1 MTTPPTLPRR
11 RPAPGDPWP
20 VVEVDRLDAAALRA
34 LLDNRVAAVRRRG
47 LLAAAG
53 CATSVAAL
61 HDSDAW
67 DAYAVTDGPT
77 TGKLGISQYAY
88 GARKDAYFA
97 DARVARDRRT
107 RVVAG
112 LPDPLELLIDEIA
125 AVWDAPVAVAEEDGR
140 PYFAGVFRSGAGI
153 RLHADWGP
161 RDGAGWLIGG
171 VVAQLAWNLY
181 YAVPESGGE
190 LLVHDRPWSPD
201 LEEHARQE
209 LYDYDPA
216 VVTGRDRVEITFEP
230 GDVVLFS
237 SSNVHAVAD
246 SPDGATRVTASSF
259 IGELPGGALVL
270 WS

>member
-1 MTTPPTLPRR
+1 MTAILPRS
-11 RPAPGDPWP
+11 RPQPADPWP
-20 VVEVDRLDAAALRA
+20 VVDVDRLDRATLRA

-47 LLAAAG
+47 LLDPAA
-53 CATSVAAL
+53 CAASVAAL
-61 HDSDAW
+61 QASDTW
-67 DAYAVTDGPT
+67 DTYTVTDGPT
-77 TGKLGISQYAY
+77 TGKLGVSQYSY
-88 GARKDAYFA
+88 GARKDEYFT
-97 DARVARDRRT
+97 DARAALDSRA

-112 LPDPLELLIDEIA
+112 LPDPLALLVGEIA
-125 AVWDAPVAVAEEDGR
+125 AVWEAPVAVAEEDGR

-161 RDGAGWLIGG
+161 RDGSGWVIGD

-181 YAVPESGGE
+181 YAAPGRGGE

-201 LEEHARQE
+201 LEASARQE
-209 LYDYDPA
+209 LYDYDPGTVA
-216 VVTGRDRVEITFEP
+216 GRDRVVIAFEP

-259 IGELPGGALVL
+259 IGERPDGALVL